1 MSKRLNKPQ
10 TRRIEKARDI
20 IHSMVLDA
28 IVEFWEKYPQ
38 YKDQLGFE
46 IGYNNDPRFIGFI
59 VRATDGNTAGAMFN
73 RNQLLRAEDLD
84 HDFWVQ
90 RILTT
95 IETGFGLSGGTEI
108 IQ

>member
-10 TRRIEKARDI
+10 TRRIEKATHI
-20 IHSMVLDA
+20 IQSMVIDA
-28 IVEFWEKYPQ
+28 LIEFGDKYPQ
-38 YKDQLGFE
+38 YKKKTWYE
-46 IGYNNDPRFIGFI
+46 VGYNDDPRYIGFI
-59 VRATDGNTAGAMFN
+59 VHARDGNTAGAMFN
-73 RNQLLRAEDLD
+73 RNQLLRAKDLD

-95 IETGFGLSGGTEI
+95 IETGFGLSVGTEV